1 MTCKVLAATLIAAV
15 MSAGCSPDSLLS
27 SLTKPSTTSTSSQ
40 TGVQALS
47 GTWSSV
53 APATGVANTCT
64 SFKWNVTDINGD
76 TGSGSFTAQ
85 CFNNMTINGTASG
98 KLSGDTITWTS
109 TATGTSPSIDSCA
122 ISLSGT
128 ATMDNNQIRVPFTGT
143 TCLGPVSGVEILRK

>member
-1 MTCKVLAATLIAAV
+1 MTRKLLAATLAAAV
-15 MSAGCSPDSLLS
+15 VGAGCNPESLLS
-27 SLTKPSTTSTSSQ
+27 SVTKPSTTSTSSQ

-53 APATGVANTCT
+53 APATVANTCT
-64 SFKWNVTDINGD
+64 SFKWNVTDITGD

-98 KLSGDTITWTS
+98 KMSGDTINW
-109 TATGTSPSIDSCA
+109 TATAVGTSPSIDSCP

-143 TCLGPVSGVEILRK
+143 TCLGNVSGTEILRK

>member
-1 MTCKVLAATLIAAV
+1 MTRKFLAATLVAAV
-15 MSAGCSPDSLLS
+15 ASAGCSPDALLS
-27 SLTKPSTTSTSSQ
+27 SVTKPSTTSSQ

-47 GTWSSV
+47 GTWASV

-64 SFKWNVTDINGD
+64 SFNWNVTNIDGD

-109 TATGTSPSIDSCA
+109 TAVGTSPSIDNCP
-122 ISLSGT
+122 ISLAGT
-128 ATMDNNQIRVPFTGT
+128 ATLTNDQIRVPFTGT
-143 TCLGPVSGVEILRK
+143 TCLGAVSGTEILRK